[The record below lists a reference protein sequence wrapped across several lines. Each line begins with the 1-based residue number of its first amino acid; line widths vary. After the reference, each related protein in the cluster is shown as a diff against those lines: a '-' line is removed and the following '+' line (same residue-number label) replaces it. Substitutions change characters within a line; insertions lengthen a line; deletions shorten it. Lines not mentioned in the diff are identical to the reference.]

1 MFYFLH
7 YKIQA
12 NGATCSADVTLL
24 AWFLF
29 FFFYKYGLPFFL
41 FFFSTDVELEH
52 VSGDL
57 LGITSTSP
65 CTGNIPPRGAG
76 DTFRTI
82 WTGLVPAAVHCVS
95 VLNKIRIWMVTKQQ
109 QPLTVKYHNTANVFF
124 YRMDAPSQLGVC
136 VVLVETQCRFLASTG
151 NAPNALQWTYRE
163 KEASH
168 SRQNMF
174 YYPECAEK

>member
-1 MFYFLH
+1 MYRKYPTEGGGRH
-7 YKIQA
+7 IQDYL
-12 NGATCSADVTLL
+12 N
-24 AWFLF
+24 
-29 FFFYKYGLPFFL
+29 
-41 FFFSTDVELEH
+41 
-52 VSGDL
+52 
-57 LGITSTSP
+57 
-65 CTGNIPPRGAG
+65 
-76 DTFRTI
+76 
-82 WTGLVPAAVHCVS
+82 WTGPCSCSLCVS

-163 KEASH
+163 KEASR

-174 YYPECAEK
+174 YYPECAEE